1 MTGAAAA
8 ILCNIFILCIANSD
22 DDVEQVISVVEE
34 KTNGAIMLYW
44 FLVNIP
50 VDEEDLT
57 EFFMYLYH
65 FLYLINLIYYNFK

>member
-34 KTNGAIMLYW
+34 KTNGAIMLY
-44 FLVNIP
+44 
-50 VDEEDLT
+50 
-57 EFFMYLYH
+57 
-65 FLYLINLIYYNFK
+65 